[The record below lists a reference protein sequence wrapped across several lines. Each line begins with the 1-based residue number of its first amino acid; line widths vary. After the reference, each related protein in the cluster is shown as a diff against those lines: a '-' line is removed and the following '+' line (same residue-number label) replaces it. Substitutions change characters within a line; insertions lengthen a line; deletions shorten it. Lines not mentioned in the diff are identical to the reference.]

1 MPDRLFTPTYTVEGV
16 EYNAKNGVSLNSRME
31 PPSVTTVGVGKG
43 LDPNQYATKK
53 TVAQGMLDVALLTAN
68 ASQLKYVLSV
78 GEAHEF
84 YHIMLGLITT
94 SLVLQ
99 LLVGILSLSLS
110 FLRDC
115 RLHLKDYHTSA
126 NVLSHINLVSVF
138 VIASLN
144 VIINGFGVFPNTS
157 QIIPSV
163 IV

>member
-99 LLVGILSLSLS
+99 GLAAILMGPLTVLNITKKEHHKSTEMINHVILTLSMLVMAIDAIKLG
-110 FLRDC
+110 FD
-115 RLHLKDYHTSA
+115 
-126 NVLSHINLVSVF
+126 
-138 VIASLN
+138 
-144 VIINGFGVFPNTS
+144 NGMVVRKNSTTL
-157 QIIPSV
+157 IP
-163 IV
+163 